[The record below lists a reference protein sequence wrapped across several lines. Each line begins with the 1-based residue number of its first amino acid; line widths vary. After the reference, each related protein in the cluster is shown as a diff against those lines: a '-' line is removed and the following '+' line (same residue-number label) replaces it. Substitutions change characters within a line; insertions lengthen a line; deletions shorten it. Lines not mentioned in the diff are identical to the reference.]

1 MTEMYTPDLFKSSR
15 KIRCYKSFDEMESF
29 FTANDFPVDHSK
41 RLGYVYA
48 VQCCGGLKIGFTNN
62 IWKRL
67 HEIERMSRIYGQ
79 GHSTLGSI
87 AFTAKRT
94 EHYRTLEHHLHCRFF
109 NRRLSHL
116 GELFDL
122 SFDLAVEGLRTEPE
136 KPFLIEQPHPAPRG
150 SRKKHAQNPRGSAAR
165 LRNTLA
171 ALYSPSAS
179 EAERTAAVEGLP
191 S

>member
-1 MTEMYTPDLFKSSR
+1 MTEMYTPDLFRTSR
-15 KIRCYKSFDEMESF
+15 KICCYRSFSELKKHNAAD
-29 FTANDFPVDHSK
+29 DFPVDRSK

-48 VQCCGGLKIGFTNN
+48 VEYCGDLKIGFTTDL
-62 IWKRL
+62 WKRL
-67 HEIERMSRIYGQ
+67 HEIERMARIYSHG
-79 GHSTLGSI
+79 SIGSI

-136 KPFLIEQPHPAPRG
+136 KPFLIEQPHPAPRAG
-150 SRKKHAQNPRGSAAR
+150 IKHRQNPRGSAAR
-165 LRNTLA
+165 LRNTLSD
-171 ALYSPSAS
+171 LYPPSAS
-179 EAERTAAVEGLP
+179 EAKRTTHVEGLP